1 MKTLTVTHG
10 EWVRYRTSLALADTV
25 YQHLQDALEG
35 DDAQARR
42 AAQKEVLRLVEEA
55 QRVRGGW
62 LLDSTDQTLE
72 VLEFE
77 TELPRALFPRER
89 PDTAEWAPAA

>member
-10 EWVRYRTSLALADTV
+10 EWVRYRTSLALADSD
-25 YQHLQDALEG
+25 YQRLQGALEG
-35 DDAQARR
+35 EDADERR
-42 AAQKEVLRLVEEA
+42 TAQKEVLRLVEEA
-55 QRVRGGW
+55 QRMRGGW
-62 LLDSTDQTLE
+62 LLDSSDQTLE

-77 TELPRALFPRER
+77 TELPRARFPRER